1 MKDCFCVYRIDTPQL
16 YPWLVKLT
24 NLGKVADQVFFFIK
38 FVFRMTHNLIR
49 LKLDL
54 EFKGNTINKIFL
66 YGIPAKKFN
75 IDSVV

>member
-1 MKDCFCVYRIDTPQL
+1 
-16 YPWLVKLT
+16 
-24 NLGKVADQVFFFIK
+24 
-38 FVFRMTHNLIR
+38 MTHNLIR